1 MRAEDRQMRR
11 FEGRVAIVTG
21 AARGTG
27 EATARRFAAEGAAV
41 ILADVRDEQ
50 GEAVA
55 KDLGAPA
62 RYLHLDVS
70 REEDWARAMDAATR
84 ELGRLDVLVN
94 NAAIL
99 HLGPLAK
106 TSLETWNRVVAVN
119 QTGPFLGIRAAI
131 APMRAA
137 GGGSIV
143 NIASIDG
150 LEGMNG
156 VSAYAST
163 KWALRG
169 LSRCAAL
176 ELGRFGIRV
185 NTVCPA
191 GGNDEMSAPFRP
203 PGVDAQGFVE
213 NRAIPRRA
221 TLGEIAAM
229 ILFLCS
235 DEAAFCTGGDYT
247 VDGGHTSGTFVP
259 GIPNA

>member
-1 MRAEDRQMRR
+1 MGRFDGRA
-11 FEGRVAIVTG
+11 VLVTG

-27 EATARRFAAEGAAV
+27 EATARAFAAEGARV
-41 ILADVRDEQ
+41 LLGDVRDEL
-50 GEAVA
+50 GREVA
-55 KDLGAPA
+55 RQIGPA
-62 RYLHLDVS
+62 AEYCRLDVS
-70 REEDWARAMDAATR
+70 SEADLALAMDALRAR
-84 ELGRLDVLVN
+84 FGRLDVLVN

-99 HLGPLAK
+99 HLGPIAK
-106 TSLETWNRVVAVN
+106 TSLETWNRLVAVN
-119 QTGPFLGIRAAI
+119 QTGPFLGIRAATE
-131 APMRAA
+131 PMRAS
-137 GGGSIV
+137 GGGAIV

-169 LSRCAAL
+169 LTRCAAL

-203 PGVDAQGFVE
+203 PGVDATAFVE

-221 TLGEIAAM
+221 QMREITAM

-235 DEAAFCTGGDYT
+235 DEASFCTGGDYV
-247 VDGGHTSGTFVP
+247 VDGGHTCGTFVP
-259 GIPNA
+259 GIKND